1 MNDATKLIANE
12 AKSIVQAH
20 LDRLGEPKEHQISAQ
35 AKQEKFAQIQA
46 ELEKQN
52 AVLVAHYYCDP
63 EIQELAELTGGCVSD
78 SLEMARFGRD
88 HPASTLVV
96 AGVKFMGKL
105 QKYFHQKNRPDANS

>member
-63 EIQELAELTGGCVSD
+63 EIQELAGTDWWLC
-78 SLEMARFGRD
+78 LRFIGNG
-88 HPASTLVV
+88 T
-96 AGVKFMGKL
+96 FWT
-105 QKYFHQKNRPDANS
+105 